1 MHVHPE
7 MPVLSPHPIS
17 SVQITPF
24 LQDCPQA
31 LFLLESS
38 LIPQAKR
45 ASFFSWL
52 FHHSLSLQHILM
64 LSYFQLYFF
73 EPEAMYPSSL
83 PPPTPT
89 PTSGF
94 GVRKTWSWIS
104 VLGLDGYE
112 LLDESCTSLSFTFIC
127 KIGTIL
133 SFMSTQEIYYENE
146 HEVMDIKSILAEVG
160 SQ

>member
-7 MPVLSPHPIS
+7 MPVLSPHPIL

-64 LSYFQLYFF
+64 FTYFQLYFF
-73 EPEAMYPSSL
+73 EPGGNVSFLS
-83 PPPTPT
+83 
-89 PTSGF
+89 PTSHTHPNF
-94 GVRKTWSWIS
+94 WHWSWIS

-112 LLDESCTSLSFTFIC
+112 LLGESCTSLSFTFIC

-133 SFMSTQEIYYENE
+133 SFMPTQEIYYENE